1 VVGVGQAGP
10 AGGGVAADPGRGGV
24 DEALDQV
31 AVDVLHVG
39 VVAGRLGDRPQH
51 GAVGGVHVGQ
61 ALKGRAALDQRVAT
75 APEPAGAHLPQLLVE
90 IADEVDEQV
99 LAVGEV
105 AVEGGAGLAG
115 GGHQVVDGQLPERP
129 LAQQPPG
136 RHQDLPL
143 GVLPATPA
151 SPALLHLL
159 DAAHHRHNLPRPA
172 TGTEEPAPCALGVR
186 G

>member
-1 VVGVGQAGP
+1 MLS
-10 AGGGVAADPGRGGV
+10 AGGGRRGDAGRGGV

-31 AVDVLHVG
+31 AVDALDVG
-39 VVAGRLGDRPQH
+39 VVAGRLGDGPQQ
-51 GAVGGVHVGQ
+51 GPVGGVHVGQ
-61 ALKGRAALDQRVAT
+61 ALQRVAPLGQGVAA

-90 IADEVDEQV
+90 VADEVDEQV

-136 RHQDLPL
+136 RLQDLL
-143 GVLPATPA
+143 LRVLAATPATPA
-151 SPALLHLL
+151 RLHL

-172 TGTEEPAPCALGVR
+172 ARTEEPAPCALGVR